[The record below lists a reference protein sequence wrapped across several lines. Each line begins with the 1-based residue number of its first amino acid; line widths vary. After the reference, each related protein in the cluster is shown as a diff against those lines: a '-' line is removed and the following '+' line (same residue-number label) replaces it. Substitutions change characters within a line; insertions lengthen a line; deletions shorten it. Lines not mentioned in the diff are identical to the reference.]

1 MGAHDGVFQQA
12 PENIRRLTGP
22 DGLPP
27 HPAGPPGAGSL
38 APSLLSF
45 MLPGH
50 LPLSGTRYHWQPL
63 FSSFSG
69 TPETFFYPTCLEAIM
84 NLLKKIVTTAGL
96 FALAL
101 GSAHAQNKELV
112 VGSSATYRPFAYE
125 SPTKEIVGYDVDMI
139 KAIAQKA
146 GLKIKIVNTP
156 WTGIFAA
163 LNNGDLDL
171 VISGVTINDK
181 RKQSYDF
188 TTPYFEARQLL
199 AVHSN
204 STAKGLKDLAGKK
217 IGVVTG
223 STGDDMA
230 SREFG
235 KTNPDIRRFEST
247 PVVISELA
255 NNGLDAAIGDNGVI
269 AFRAQEHKQLKT
281 VSDPAFPK
289 EYFGIVVKQGNK
301 ALLDKLNT
309 GLAAVKADG
318 SYAQIY
324 KKWFQAEA
332 PVLPAQ

>member
-1 MGAHDGVFQQA
+1 
-12 PENIRRLTGP
+12 
-22 DGLPP
+22 
-27 HPAGPPGAGSL
+27 
-38 APSLLSF
+38 
-45 MLPGH
+45 
-50 LPLSGTRYHWQPL
+50 
-63 FSSFSG
+63 
-69 TPETFFYPTCLEAIM
+69 M
-84 NLLKKIVTTAGL
+84 NLLQKAAATAGVIL
-96 FALAL
+96 LAL
-101 GSAHAQNKELV
+101 GAAQAQTRELV

-146 GLKIKIVNTP
+146 GLQIKIVNTP

-188 TTPYFEARQLL
+188 TAPYFEARQLI
-199 AVHSN
+199 AVHKDSPVK
-204 STAKGLKDLAGKK
+204 SLKDLAGKK
-217 IGVVTG
+217 IGVVNG
-223 STGDDMA
+223 STGDDIA

-247 PVVISELA
+247 PVVISELV

-269 AFRAQEHKQLKT
+269 AFRVQEHKDLKT
-281 VSDPAFPK
+281 VSDPSFSK
-289 EYFGIVVKQGNK
+289 EFFGIVVKQGNK

-318 SYAQIY
+318 SYARIY

-332 PVLPAQ
+332 PALPAQ